1 MKDLIEAKCGDCICW
16 HKVELDPA
24 QRLLMINQPERGLCF
39 ALPPTAHPVIR
50 DGQMVGNVNL
60 RPAMRADE
68 SCYMFE
74 PRGGEATTARV
85 NSSRKRGNG

>member
-1 MKDLIEAKCGDCICW
+1 MREIEAKCGDCICW
-16 HKVELDPA
+16 HPIELDPA
-24 QRLLMINQPERGLCF
+24 QRLLMIGQPPRGFCF
-39 ALPPTAHPVIR
+39 ALPPTAHPVIK

-74 PRGGEATTARV
+74 PRDGEATPAALP
-85 NSSRKRGNG
+85 NAKKRGNG